1 MWCNES
7 LQPVTMNHVFLLFS
21 NVPIQDG
28 ATDEDYFEFTCPK
41 EDGQFDDPYQCD
53 KYYEC
58 NGGRVTEKLCPDG
71 LVFDP
76 TSKLANKC
84 DQPYNVDCKDR
95 TELRESRIVQYSF
108 VPLTDRMNITEKAK
122 PIGVCPRQNGFF
134 PHPDNTIC
142 NVFYN
147 CVNGREIEMNC
158 VAGLHFS
165 LKTGT
170 CVWPDMANREDCGS
184 NANSMC
190 KQYSS

>member
-84 DQPYNVDCKDR
+84 DQPYNVNCKDR
-95 TELRESRIVQYSF
+95 TELRESRISQY
-108 VPLTDRMNITEKAK
+108 T
-122 PIGVCPRQNGFF
+122 
-134 PHPDNTIC
+134 
-142 NVFYN
+142 
-147 CVNGREIEMNC
+147 
-158 VAGLHFS
+158 LHT
-165 LKTGT
+165 L
-170 CVWPDMANREDCGS
+170 N
-184 NANSMC
+184 
-190 KQYSS
+190 